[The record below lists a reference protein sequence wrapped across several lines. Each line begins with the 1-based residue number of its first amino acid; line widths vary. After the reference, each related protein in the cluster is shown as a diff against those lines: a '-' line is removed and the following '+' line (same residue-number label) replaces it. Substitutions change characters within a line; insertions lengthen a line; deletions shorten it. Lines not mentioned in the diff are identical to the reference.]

1 MAQVINTNALSL
13 MAQNNLN
20 KSQSSLG
27 TAIQRLSSG
36 LRINSAKDDAAG
48 LAISNRFTST
58 IRGLTQ
64 AARNANDGISL
75 AQTTEGALTEV
86 TENLQRIRELT
97 VQAKSDTN
105 SEDDRASIKKEITAR
120 LEEIQRIS
128 DTTNFN
134 GVNVLDGSRQSLTI
148 QIGDKDGQTIDIDLT
163 QMDLKTLGLENF
175 DMEFSTIT
183 VTMGK
188 DQVEVPRVAG
198 QGTVVAAGADVS
210 IEGQTDPWKTT
221 DAERDKVAAAIDGTY
236 DKDDIAIYTIG
247 SGADQKLY
255 AKVIKTGVPDENEIF
270 EFSGDFTSNTG
281 ALEIGNIQVEDKLTA
296 LEKDIFTNGASTLN
310 VTAATITDGLTT
322 ITNDNGDDVNLSEE
336 QMNEI
341 ASLFSADATAAG
353 LQMEIFSEGNEH
365 YAVDKDGNI
374 KKFSLDNTDNNK
386 VVEDTTAI
394 SAVDQN
400 KILQSWS
407 ATAAPGYPHPADK
420 LLTKLDDAMT
430 KVTNFTA
437 DLGAIQNRFGSI
449 IANLNTT
456 VINTSEARSRV
467 LDADFSVEVS
477 AMSRANILQSAGVSV
492 LAQANQVPNNV
503 LQLLR

>member
-58 IRGLTQ
+58 VRGLTQ

-75 AQTTEGALTEV
+75 AQTTEGALQEV

-105 SEDDRASIKKEITAR
+105 SKDDRDSIKKEITAR
-120 LEEIQRIS
+120 LSEIQRIS

-134 GVNVLDGSRQSLTI
+134 GVNVLDGSREKLTI

-163 QMDLKTLGLENF
+163 QMDIKTLGLEDF
-175 DMEFSTIT
+175 DLEFSKIT
-183 VTMGK
+183 VSMGK
-188 DQVEVPRVAG
+188 GEVEVPRIGDTPSEITGPIDVGLAEDWAFEDADLTTIAQKINAG
-198 QGTVVAAGADVS
+198 YDQNDIEVYSEGT
-210 IEGQTDPWKTT
+210 
-221 DAERDKVAAAIDGTY
+221 
-236 DKDDIAIYTIG
+236 
-247 SGADQKLY
+247 GADQKFY
-255 AKVIKTGVPDENEIF
+255 IKDVNDDEIYVADLTF
-270 EFSGDFTSNTG
+270 KDDTAPPTKSVLDTVTLDTTAG
-281 ALEIGNIQVEDKLTA
+281 KLTT
-296 LEKDIFTNGASTLN
+296 LEKDIFDNGGSTLN
-310 VTAATITDGLTT
+310 VTAATIKDGLTS
-322 ITNDNGDDVNLSEE
+322 ITNDNGDNVDLTED

-341 ASLFSADATAAG
+341 AALFGADATAAG
-353 LQMEIFSEGNEH
+353 LQMEIFSDGNDH

-374 KKFSLDNTDNNK
+374 KKFSLDNADSNK

-394 SAVDQN
+394 SAIDQN

-407 ATAAPGYPHPADK
+407 TTTAPDYPDVADG
-420 LLTKLDDAMT
+420 LLKKLDDAMT
-430 KVTNFTA
+430 QVTNFTA

-492 LAQANQVPNNV
+492 LAQANQVPQNV
-503 LQLLR
+503 LSLLR